1 MKKYWFFWILF
12 VAKCFLV
19 TDARQFR
26 VTDQVYLDIEN
37 EETKLGRVVIG
48 LFGDLAPKAVRNF
61 KVLATKGINGKSYKG
76 THFNR
81 IVKRFMVQAGDVVLD
96 NGKGSI
102 SIYGETFKDENL
114 DTKHTLAGFVSM
126 ANNGKNTNGCQF
138 FITLTGAPYLDG
150 THTVIGKVVE
160 GQNIVHMIEH
170 TPTDSDDRPKYRVL
184 IADCGLLPTEPYYI
198 SDDPYDLKAWIK
210 ASALPLSMSFSILG
224 FFHWLMRK
232 MEI

>member
-1 MKKYWFFWILF
+1 MKKYLFFWILF

-81 IVKRFMVQAGDVVLD
+81 IVKRFMVQ
-96 NGKGSI
+96 
-102 SIYGETFKDENL
+102 
-114 DTKHTLAGFVSM
+114 
-126 ANNGKNTNGCQF
+126 GKNTNGCQF

-170 TPTDSDDRPKYRVL
+170 TPTDSDDRPKYRVV